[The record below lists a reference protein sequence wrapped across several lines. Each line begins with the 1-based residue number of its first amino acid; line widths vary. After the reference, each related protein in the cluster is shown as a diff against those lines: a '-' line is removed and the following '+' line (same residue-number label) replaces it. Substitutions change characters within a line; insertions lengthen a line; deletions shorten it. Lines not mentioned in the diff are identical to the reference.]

1 MDNDVEMLALVM
13 VLVLIVASVIA
24 WCVLIARVSNRAVL
38 SYSPRRRVPWGLIDL
53 ALILIM
59 IAVTGVVTAELLIVF
74 DVTRPGQEF
83 ETLAPQMQ
91 LIAILASS
99 ISMFAGLVLSLG
111 LIWLKNRPTL
121 QDFGLSARDVLLQV
135 WIGVA
140 AFLLVAAPVYA
151 MQYLLVEVF
160 ELRYEHPLI
169 ELVKSHPSFS
179 TIAVSFIIAVVIAP
193 LTEEFIIR
201 VVLQG
206 WLERIPGHRAET
218 STLLL
223 GGVDPSPA
231 DHPSIWPVIVS
242 SALFALLHISHG
254 VGVIPLFVLAFG
266 LGYVY
271 RQTHRVLPC
280 IVIHMLFNAFSL
292 FLLLA
297 EVYGANEITQSG

>member
-1 MDNDVEMLALVM
+1 MDNDVELLGLVM

-24 WCVLIARVSNRAVL
+24 WCVLIVRVSNRAVL

-59 IAVTGVVTAELLIVF
+59 IALTGQVTAELLVVF
-74 DVTRPGQEF
+74 DVTEPGQEP
-83 ETLAPQMQ
+83 ETLAPEML

-99 ISMFAGLVLSLG
+99 ISMFAGMVLSLG
-111 LIWLKNRPTL
+111 LIWLKNRPTM
-121 QDFGLSARDVLLQV
+121 QDFGLSARDVLVQV
-135 WIGVA
+135 WIGIA

-169 ELVKSHPSFS
+169 ELVKNHPSFP

-193 LTEEFIIR
+193 LTEEFVIR

-206 WLERIPGHRAET
+206 WLERIPGHRTET

-231 DHPSIWPVIVS
+231 APSIWPVVVS

-254 VGVIPLFVLAFG
+254 VGVIPLFVLACG
-266 LGYVY
+266 LGFVY

-280 IVIHMLFNAFSL
+280 IVIHMLFNGFSL
-292 FLLLA
+292 ALLLA
-297 EVYGANEITQSG
+297 EVYGANGIAPSG